1 MLLKK
6 LSLICLALISLNTYA
21 QQVARATNVNMV
33 TSPGTQIVINGGI
46 TFTGTSNFKDSG
58 QVFLLR
64 NTLGGRENWL
74 DSTVAGVYDA
84 NSNGKVIFSSDSLQ
98 YIYGNTKF
106 YNMRLFNDS
115 GANLNSD
122 IEVRN
127 QLDLDKGILYTI
139 PLTTKMYVSNPA
151 TTSVAST
158 NSFTTSRVNGR
169 LERAANLTSPFYL
182 FPVGKDTLY
191 APVKLTKATTATARY
206 TVEYFPASPFDRLNV
221 ISPPIDH
228 ISDVE
233 YWEITSD
240 IASGTDDD
248 ANVALSWRG
257 FSHVSSVAAVRDSL
271 LVAQYI
277 NNGGF
282 HWEVPG
288 GWTAPGQS
296 VGADSL
302 FGYVTAF
309 GYTGSFNFAERRFTL
324 GTFSKHNLLPLQ
336 LVSFTAAAD
345 GHKVRLNW
353 DIRNDQDIVK
363 YEVEKSLTGTN
374 FTYLN
379 TVTSLQKPQWIY
391 TDFDNNPVAGW
402 NYYRLKIIDKNGRIT
417 YSDVRRVRFVD
428 GMQQVKIFPVPTTDV
443 LNIQLPTSYTKV
455 MLQLL
460 SVDGKLISAGQPTS
474 NIIQLNVRN
483 LPGGTYVVR
492 IINNGEV
499 ESYPFIKQ

>member
-6 LSLICLALISLNTYA
+6 LSLVCLAMISLNTYA
-21 QQVARATNVNMV
+21 QQVAKATNVNMV
-33 TSPGTQIVINGGI
+33 TSPGTRIVINGGI

-58 QVFLLR
+58 QVFLLS
-64 NTLGGRENWL
+64 NTIGGRENWL
-74 DSTVAGVYDA
+74 DSTATGVYDA

-98 YIYGNTKF
+98 YIYGLTKF
-106 YNMRLFNDS
+106 YDMRLFNDS

-151 TTSVAST
+151 TTSIATTS
-158 NSFTTSRVNGR
+158 SFTTSHVKGR
-169 LERAANLTSPFYL
+169 LERAGNVTAPFYL
-182 FPVGKDTLY
+182 FPVGKDSLY
-191 APVKLTKATTATARY
+191 APIKLTKATTGLARY
-206 TVEYFPASPFDRLNV
+206 TVEYFPATPFDRLNV

-240 IASGTDDD
+240 IVSGTDDD

-257 FSHVSSVAAVRDSL
+257 FSHVSSNPLVRDSL

-288 GWTAPGQS
+288 GWVTGNAN
-296 VGADSL
+296 GADSL
-302 FGYVTAF
+302 FGYVTANGF
-309 GYTGSFNFAERRFTL
+309 TGSFNFAERRFTI
-324 GTFSKHNLLPLQ
+324 GTFSKLNLLPLK

-353 DIRNDQDIVK
+353 DIRNDQEIVR

-374 FTYLN
+374 FTFLHS
-379 TVTSLQKPQWIY
+379 VTSLQKPQWIY
-391 TDFDNNPVAGW
+391 TDFDTNPAVGW
-402 NYYRLKIIDKNGRIT
+402 NYYRLKIIDKYGHIT
-417 YSDVRRVRFVD
+417 YSDIRRVRFED
-428 GMQQVKIFPVPTTDV
+428 GLEQVKIFPVPTTDV

-455 MLQLL
+455 MLQLI
-460 SVDGKLISAGQPTS
+460 SVDGKLISAGQPTG

-492 IINNGEV
+492 IIKSNGEA